1 MTNLPSG
8 ALPAAEVRIGLPE
21 RATRRSPVR
30 DRDTTLLLF
39 GLVLLAALMMLPLL
53 WWVSLAFQD
62 TAGLR
67 APTSLEKTWIPDG
80 LYLLDNLAQAMRLMS
95 VDRLVVNSLVVTSA
109 ITVLEVAL
117 ATLAGYA
124 LAHIPFPGRRLVFVG
139 IVILLS
145 VPQLVLVI
153 PLFQLIA
160 ALDWVNTYPGL
171 ILPYVVTPFG
181 VFMMHQ
187 LLRHIP
193 RSLLEAARIDGAS
206 ELRIFLGIAVP
217 LSRNAMLTLGI
228 FTFFL
233 QFDNLLWPLIAAT
246 DEEMHTLPV
255 GFQAMNTNIATPYNA
270 LFAVTLV
277 VSLPFVL
284 VYLFAQRR
292 IMESFATSG
301 LRE

>member
-1 MTNLPSG
+1 M
-8 ALPAAEVRIGLPE
+8 
-21 RATRRSPVR
+21 
-30 DRDTTLLLF
+30 
-39 GLVLLAALMMLPLL
+39 
-53 WWVSLAFQD
+53 
-62 TAGLR
+62 
-67 APTSLEKTWIPDG
+67 
-80 LYLLDNLAQAMRLMS
+80 
-95 VDRLVVNSLVVTSA
+95 
-109 ITVLEVAL
+109 
-117 ATLAGYA
+117 
-124 LAHIPFPGRRLVFVG
+124 
-139 IVILLS
+139 
-145 VPQLVLVI
+145 PQLVLVI

-160 ALDWVNTYPGL
+160 ALDWVNTYQAL
-171 ILPYVVTPFG
+171 ILPYIVTPFG
-181 VFMMHQ
+181 VFMMRQ
-187 LLRHIP
+187 LLQHIP

-206 ELRIFLGIAVP
+206 ELQIFLRIVVP

-277 VSLPFVL
+277 VSIPFVI

>member
-1 MTNLPSG
+1 MTSRSGVPSR
-8 ALPAAEVRIGLPE
+8 AADRPDLSRGRPRGLHRELDVP
-21 RATRRSPVR
+21 
-30 DRDTTLLLF
+30 LLLF
-39 GLVLLAALMMLPLL
+39 GLVLLTALMLLPLL

-67 APTSLEKTWIPDG
+67 APTSLAATWIPDG
-80 LYLLDNLAQAMRLMS
+80 LYLFDNLERAMGLMS
-95 VDRLVVNSLVVTSA
+95 LERLVLNSLIVTIS
-109 ITVLEVAL
+109 ITVLEVTL

-124 LAHIPFPGRRLVFVG
+124 LAHIQFRARRGVFLGV
-139 IVILLS
+139 VILLS

-160 ALDWVNTYPGL
+160 ALDWVNTYQAL

-181 VFMMHQ
+181 IFMMRQ
-187 LLRHIP
+187 LLLHLP
-193 RSLLEAARIDGAS
+193 RSLLDAARIDGAS
-206 ELRIFLGIAVP
+206 ELRIFLRIVVP
-217 LSRNAMLTLGI
+217 LSRNAMLTLAI

-277 VSLPFVL
+277 VSVPLVL
-284 VYLFAQRR
+284 VYLLAQRR

>member
-1 MTNLPSG
+1 M
-8 ALPAAEVRIGLPE
+8 R
-21 RATRRSPVR
+21 TRPFGR

-39 GLVLLAALMMLPLL
+39 ALVMLTALMMLPLL

-67 APTSLEKTWIPDG
+67 APGSLAETWLPDG
-80 LYLLDNLAQAMRLMS
+80 IYLLDNLERAMELTS
-95 VDRLVVNSLVVTSA
+95 LDRLVTNSLVVTIS
-109 ITVLEVAL
+109 ITVLEVMI

-124 LAHIPFPGRRLVFVG
+124 LAHIDFPGRRLVFLATV
-139 IVILLS
+139 VLLS

-160 ALDWVNTYPGL
+160 ALDWVNTYQAL
-171 ILPYVVTPFG
+171 ILPYIVTPFG
-181 VFMMHQ
+181 VFMMRQ
-187 LLRHIP
+187 LLQHLP

-206 ELRIFLGIAVP
+206 ELKIFLRIVVP

-277 VSLPFVL
+277 VSIPFVI

>member
-1 MTNLPSG
+1 VS
-8 ALPAAEVRIGLPE
+8 
-21 RATRRSPVR
+21 TRRR
-30 DRDTTLLLF
+30 IDTALLLF
-39 GLVLLAALMMLPLL
+39 ALILLAVLMILPLL
-53 WWVSLAFQD
+53 WWASLAAQD

-67 APTSLEKTWIPDG
+67 APGSLAETWIPDG
-80 LYLLDNLAQAMRLMS
+80 FYLLDNLREALALIP
-95 VDRLVVNSLVVTSA
+95 VERLVFNSVVVVVA
-109 ITVLEVAL
+109 ITILEVTL

-124 LAHIPFPGRRLVFVG
+124 LAQLDFPGKGLVFAV
-139 IVILLS
+139 VVLLLS

-153 PLFQLIA
+153 PLFRLIA
-160 ALDWVNTYPGL
+160 ELDWVNTYQAL

-181 VFMMHQ
+181 IFLMRQ
-187 LLRHIP
+187 LLLHLP

-206 ELRIFLGIAVP
+206 ELRIFLTIVVP
-217 LSRNAMLTLGI
+217 LSRNAMITLAI

-255 GFQAMNTNIATPYNA
+255 GLQSMFTNIATPYNA

-277 VSLPFVL
+277 VSVPFVL
-284 VYLFAQRR
+284 VFLLAQRR
-292 IMESFATSG
+292 IMDSFATSG

>member
-1 MTNLPSG
+1 MTSRSGVPS
-8 ALPAAEVRIGLPE
+8 PAA
-21 RATRRSPVR
+21 
-30 DRDTTLLLF
+30 DRPDLSRGRPRGPHRELDVQLLLF

-67 APTSLEKTWIPDG
+67 APASLGATWIPDG
-80 LYLLDNLAQAMRLMS
+80 MYLFDNLERAMGLMS
-95 VDRLVVNSLVVTSA
+95 LERLVLNSLIVTVS
-109 ITVLEVAL
+109 ITVLEVTL

-124 LAHIPFPGRRLVFVG
+124 LAHIPFRGRRVVFLG

-160 ALDWVNTYPGL
+160 ALDWVNTYQAL

-181 VFMMHQ
+181 IFMMRQ
-187 LLRHIP
+187 LLQHLP
-193 RSLLEAARIDGAS
+193 RSLLDAARIDGAS
-206 ELRIFLGIAVP
+206 ELLIFLRIVLP
-217 LSRNAMLTLGI
+217 LSRNAMLTLAI

-255 GFQAMNTNIATPYNA
+255 GLQAMNTNIATPYNA

-277 VSLPFVL
+277 VSVPLVL
-284 VYLFAQRR
+284 VYLLAQRR

>member
-1 MTNLPSG
+1 M
-8 ALPAAEVRIGLPE
+8 R
-21 RATRRSPVR
+21 TRPFGRN
-30 DRDTTLLLF
+30 RDTTLLLF
-39 GLVLLAALMMLPLL
+39 ALVVLTALMMLPLL

-67 APTSLEKTWIPDG
+67 APGSLAETWLPDG
-80 LYLLDNLAQAMRLMS
+80 IYLLDNLERAMELTS
-95 VDRLVVNSLVVTSA
+95 LDRLVTNSLVVTIS
-109 ITVLEVAL
+109 ITVLEVTI

-124 LAHIPFPGRRLVFVG
+124 LAHIDFPGRRLVFLATV
-139 IVILLS
+139 VLLS

-160 ALDWVNTYPGL
+160 ALDWVNTYQAL
-171 ILPYVVTPFG
+171 ILPYIVTPFG
-181 VFMMHQ
+181 VFMMRQ
-187 LLRHIP
+187 LLQHLP

-206 ELRIFLGIAVP
+206 ELKIFLRIVVP

-277 VSLPFVL
+277 VSIPFVI
-284 VYLFAQRR
+284 VYVFAQRR

>member
-1 MTNLPSG
+1 VS
-8 ALPAAEVRIGLPE
+8 
-21 RATRRSPVR
+21 RRGRV
-30 DRDTTLLLF
+30 DAGLLLF
-39 GLVLLAALMMLPLL
+39 ALVALVALMMLPLL
-53 WWVSLAFQD
+53 WWLSLAFQD

-67 APTSLEKTWIPDG
+67 APGSLAETWLPDG
-80 LYLLDNLAQAMRLMS
+80 FHLLDNMREALELVPVERLLFNS
-95 VDRLVVNSLVVTSA
+95 VVVVTA
-109 ITVLEVAL
+109 ITILEVTL

-124 LAHIPFPGRRLVFVG
+124 LAQLDFPGRGWVFATV
-139 IVILLS
+139 VLLLS

-153 PLFQLIA
+153 PLFRLIA
-160 ALDWVNTYPGL
+160 ALDLVNTFQAL

-181 VFMMHQ
+181 IFMMRQ
-187 LLRHIP
+187 LLLRLP
-193 RSLLEAARIDGAS
+193 RSLLEAARIDGAG
-206 ELRIFLGIAVP
+206 ELRIFLTIVVP
-217 LSRNAMLTLGI
+217 LSRNAMITLAI

-255 GFQAMNTNIATPYNA
+255 GLQAMFTNIATPYNA

-277 VSLPFVL
+277 VSLPFIL
-284 VYLFAQRR
+284 VFLLAQRR

>member
-1 MTNLPSG
+1 L
-8 ALPAAEVRIGLPE
+8 
-21 RATRRSPVR
+21 RARPFGR
-30 DRDTTLLLF
+30 DRGTTLLLF
-39 GLVLLAALMMLPLL
+39 ALVLLTALMVLPLL

-67 APTSLEKTWIPDG
+67 APGSLAETWIPDG
-80 LYLLDNLAQAMRLMS
+80 IYLFDNLERAMQLTS
-95 VDRLVVNSLVVTSA
+95 LDRLVTNSLVVTIS
-109 ITVLEVAL
+109 ITVLEVTI

-124 LAHIPFPGRRLVFVG
+124 LAHIDFPGRRLLFLATVV
-139 IVILLS
+139 LLS

-160 ALDWVNTYPGL
+160 ALDWVNTYQAL

-181 VFMMHQ
+181 VFMMRQ
-187 LLRHIP
+187 LLQHIP

-206 ELRIFLGIAVP
+206 ELKIFLRIVVP

-255 GFQAMNTNIATPYNA
+255 GLQAMNTNIATPYNA

-277 VSLPFVL
+277 VSIPFVI

>member
-1 MTNLPSG
+1 VS
-8 ALPAAEVRIGLPE
+8 
-21 RATRRSPVR
+21 RRGRV
-30 DRDTTLLLF
+30 DAGLLLF
-39 GLVLLAALMMLPLL
+39 ALMALVVLMLLPLL
-53 WWVSLAFQD
+53 WWLSLAFQD

-67 APTSLEKTWIPDG
+67 APGSLAETWLPDG
-80 LYLLDNLAQAMRLMS
+80 FHLLDNMREALELVPVERLLFNS
-95 VDRLVVNSLVVTSA
+95 VVVVTA
-109 ITVLEVAL
+109 ITILEVTL

-124 LAHIPFPGRRLVFVG
+124 LAQLDFPGRGWVFATV
-139 IVILLS
+139 VLLLS

-153 PLFQLIA
+153 PLFRLIA
-160 ALDWVNTYPGL
+160 ALDLVNTFQAL

-181 VFMMHQ
+181 IFMMRQ
-187 LLRHIP
+187 LLLRLP
-193 RSLLEAARIDGAS
+193 RSLLEAARIDGAG
-206 ELRIFLGIAVP
+206 ELRIFLTIVVP
-217 LSRNAMLTLGI
+217 LSRNAMITLAI

-255 GFQAMNTNIATPYNA
+255 GLQAMFTNIATPYNA

-277 VSLPFVL
+277 VSLPFIL
-284 VYLFAQRR
+284 VFLLAQRR

>member
-1 MTNLPSG
+1 MSRSG
-8 ALPAAEVRIGLPE
+8 
-21 RATRRSPVR
+21 R
-30 DRDTTLLLF
+30 DRIDTGLLLF
-39 GLVLLAALMMLPLL
+39 GLLMLAALMLLPLL

-67 APTSLEKTWIPDG
+67 APTTLGDTWIPDG
-80 LYLLDNLAQAMRLMS
+80 LYLFDNLAIAMRLTAL
-95 VDRLVVNSLVVTSA
+95 DRLVLNSVVVTAS
-109 ITVLEVAL
+109 ITALEVTL

-124 LAHIPFPGRRLVFVG
+124 LAHVPFPGRGLVFVG
-139 IVILLS
+139 VVILLS
-145 VPQLVLVI
+145 VPQLVLII

-160 ALDWVNTYPGL
+160 ALDWVNSYQGI
-171 ILPYVVTPFG
+171 ILPYIVTPFG
-181 VFMMHQ
+181 VFMMRQ
-187 LLRHIP
+187 LLLHIP
-193 RSLLEAARIDGAS
+193 RPLLEAARIDGAS
-206 ELRIFLGIAVP
+206 ELRIFLRIVVP

-246 DEEMHTLPV
+246 DEAMHTLPV
-255 GFQAMNTNIATPYNA
+255 GFAALNTNIATPFNA

-277 VSLPFVL
+277 VSLPFLV

-292 IMESFATSG
+292 IMASFATSG

>member
-1 MTNLPSG
+1 M
-8 ALPAAEVRIGLPE
+8 R
-21 RATRRSPVR
+21 TRPFGR

-39 GLVLLAALMMLPLL
+39 ALVLLTALMMLPLL

-67 APTSLEKTWIPDG
+67 APGSLAETWIPDG
-80 LYLLDNLAQAMRLMS
+80 VYLLDNLERALQLTS
-95 VDRLVVNSLVVTSA
+95 LDRLVTNSLVVTIS
-109 ITVLEVAL
+109 ITVLEVTI

-124 LAHIPFPGRRLVFVG
+124 LAHIDFPGRRLIFLATVV
-139 IVILLS
+139 LLS

-160 ALDWVNTYPGL
+160 ALDWVNTYQAL
-171 ILPYVVTPFG
+171 ILPYIVTPFG
-181 VFMMHQ
+181 VFMMRQ
-187 LLRHIP
+187 LLQHLP

-206 ELRIFLGIAVP
+206 ELKIFLRIVVP

-277 VSLPFVL
+277 VSIPFVI
-284 VYLFAQRR
+284 VYVFAQRR